1 MSLYRLLYGRSPGYP
16 LRVLWH
22 ATRSQPRE
30 ETTEGKRE
38 VEGGEV
44 KSWRQEVCASSGY
57 REISYPGTTN
67 NSLFLSRPVLHR
79 STAID
84 RQKRTRE
91 FLCDTTSWN
100 FSFRFFCH
108 VVVVE

>member
-30 ETTEGKRE
+30 ETSEGKRE

-79 STAID
+79 CNRSTETY
-84 RQKRTRE
+84 TRI
-91 FLCDTTSWN
+91 FM
-100 FSFRFFCH
+100 RH
-108 VVVVE
+108 YVVEF